1 MNPDIIFSIVV
12 VLGIAALVA
21 LYFKTFVLDRTTS
34 AQRVDAGRTGASLM
48 RRLNASDA
56 SSKRGILP

>member
-1 MNPDIIFSIVV
+1 MNSDIIFSIVV

-21 LYFKTFVLDRTTS
+21 LYYKTFILDRTTS
-34 AQRVDAGRTGASLM
+34 AQKVDANETGGSLV

-56 SSKRGILP
+56 KRGLLP